1 MINIIILLFSLINKN
16 LSFPSIGNKYSTT
29 IKIPFIGHQIIE
41 TTMINNNIAFIKLDG
56 IINENGIARYLY
68 NDKKQLVYLSWNLRK
83 MMKKCRSNFSFPY
96 YDIDND
102 RIIFILKVKPI
113 FLKKKIILERC

>member
-1 MINIIILLFSLINKN
+1 
-16 LSFPSIGNKYSTT
+16 
-29 IKIPFIGHQIIE
+29 
-41 TTMINNNIAFIKLDG
+41 MINNNIAFIKLDG